1 MLSVKYI
8 TVPQT
13 VAGLD
18 HIFGGW
24 LLRLPHA
31 PAPNGEFVAL
41 VDTGTGTVAN
51 EFVEALKNEGIN
63 HIDVVLLSHIHL
75 DHSGGLPAV
84 LRAFPS
90 AKVVCHANAVKHLVN
105 PTRLWLSTKEVMR
118 ELADMY
124 GEPEPIAP
132 EKIIGFS
139 PDELAPLPA
148 EAFNYPLPL
157 LEVMATPGHAPHSLF
172 FSLGGYYFVGE
183 AACCTFE
190 QAGRVYLR
198 PTTPPRLEL
207 PIFLNSQKKILALPE
222 RPAFAG
228 HSNAPYPSHWLL
240 QQAQDQLLRWQE
252 ILTPLLK
259 PLPQEDDEA
268 HIERMLAA
276 LREKDPAMG
285 PRGVWSAEKWD
296 IFFEKHSVR
305 GFKDFLERSQ
315 ATL

>member
-8 TVPQT
+8 TVPQH

-31 PAPNGEFVAL
+31 PAPGGEFVAL
-41 VDTGTGTVAN
+41 IDTGTGTVAN
-51 EFVEALKNEGIN
+51 EFVTALQNEGIS
-63 HIDVVLLSHIHL
+63 HIDLVLLSHIHL
-75 DHSGGLPAV
+75 DHCGGLNAV
-84 LRAFPS
+84 LKAFPT
-90 AKVVCHANAVKHLVN
+90 AKAVCHASAVRHLVN
-105 PTRLWLSTKEVMR
+105 PGRLWSSTKEVMR

-124 GEPEPIAP
+124 GEPEPVAP
-132 EKIIGFS
+132 EKIIAFS
-139 PDELAPLPA
+139 PEELSPLPA
-148 EAFNYPLPL
+148 EGFDYPLPL
-157 LEVMATPGHAPHSLF
+157 IEVMSTPGHAPHSLLF
-172 FSLGGYYFVGE
+172 AVGGYYFVGE

-190 QAGRVYLR
+190 HEGRVYLR

-207 PIFLNSQKKILALPE
+207 PVFINSQQKILALPE

-228 HSNAPYPSHWLL
+228 HSSAAYPSRWLV

-252 ILTPLLK
+252 ILSPLLK
-259 PLPQEDDEA
+259 PLPQEDDENQ
-268 HIERMLAA
+268 IERMLRA

-285 PRGVWSAEKWD
+285 PRGIWACEKWD

-305 GFKDFLERSQ
+305 GFKDFLERNQ
-315 ATL
+315 AKL